1 MIKSIFHFLFL
12 AILAVGCTKIDDT
25 DKPIVLIDSPLEGDV
40 ITTNSGLRLLAT
52 LTDNTG
58 LLQYKIVISGI
69 DSLNGI
75 GADSTF
81 SVTLINGIPDKP
93 GTFLLDY
100 LVNLNDS
107 TFNGHYQLT
116 LSCVD
121 VEGNEALRDTV
132 LFQIQ
137 NSTDHTPPIID
148 VSSLSIPDTIRFGQG
163 FALSGMV
170 TDERSLIYS
179 DIFIGRTNFSDTV
192 RYTDFP
198 WISNNTVD
206 YTTDFSWFHQVDST
220 WSQGAYHIYYTAW
233 DNYSGVSHT
242 IPFYVKY

>member
-1 MIKSIFHFLFL
+1 M
-12 AILAVGCTKIDDT
+12 
-25 DKPIVLIDSPLEGDV
+25 
-40 ITTNSGLRLLAT
+40 AT

-58 LLQYKIVISGI
+58 LLQYKIVITGI
-69 DSLNGI
+69 DSLNDV

-81 SVTLINGIPDKP
+81 SIILINGIPDKP
-93 GTFLLDY
+93 ESFLLDY
-100 LVNLNDS
+100 LIDLNDS

-137 NSTDHTPPIID
+137 NSTDHTPP
-148 VSSLSIPDTIRFGQG
+148 VLNVGGPTQDTLFFGYG
-163 FALSGMV
+163 FSPSGTI
-170 TDERSLIYS
+170 TDSQSLIYAS
-179 DIFIGRTNFSDTV
+179 IFIGTVNYADTI
-192 RYTDFP
+192 YWFDFP
-198 WISNNTVD
+198 YVQNNEVS
-206 YTTDFSWFHQVDST
+206 FESGQSFFQIDST
-220 WSQGAYHIYYTAW
+220 WSKGAYHIKYTAW